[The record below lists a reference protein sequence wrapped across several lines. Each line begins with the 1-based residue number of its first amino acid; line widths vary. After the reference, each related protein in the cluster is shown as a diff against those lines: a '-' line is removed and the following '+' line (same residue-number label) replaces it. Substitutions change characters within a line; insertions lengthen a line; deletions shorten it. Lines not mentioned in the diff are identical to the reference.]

1 MAVVAVISFAF
12 MIMDSIGY
20 TSNQMIIDFFGAIGD
35 AFRDNILDFKPHNP
49 DLIMGRLIWEKT
61 QKARSFVDPLSYAYL
76 KNLPLDIRY
85 KGFLF
90 EVLEAAFYMPDLKGP
105 HKEERDGMIQAV
117 KDAIIW
123 AEENGLEDNLDDV
136 RREIEMIESVPLELL
151 DPSTFFIT
159 CVAMCRSFTNSCSGS
174 STRFAVGP
182 DGPTAQ
188 HHPTRQHRPEEPT

>member
-1 MAVVAVISFAF
+1 
-12 MIMDSIGY
+12 
-20 TSNQMIIDFFGAIGD
+20 
-35 AFRDNILDFKPHNP
+35 
-49 DLIMGRLIWEKT
+49 MGRLIWEKT

-136 RREIEMIESVPLELL
+136 RREIEMIESVPSELL
-151 DPSTFFIT
+151 DLNDKLEYIMKHKNFGKSPNTKAYTNIYFFIPII
-159 CVAMCRSFTNSCSGS
+159 GE
-174 STRFAVGP
+174 
-182 DGPTAQ
+182 Q
-188 HHPTRQHRPEEPT
+188 PEEKTKNPDNGAPRSPSPEVRQDPLILDLNQDGKVSTTPGKRYLSFR